1 MSEFDPAP
9 GRGAR
14 PVASARRSTKAGEPN
29 GPTDL
34 SPAPRELARLCKR
47 RFYFLKR
54 AKSDGNGD
62 PRPFFRS
69 EEAVATHV
77 LDTGPKLSH
86 EPFPTRFGCSP
97 RGVADQKPSPLAQ
110 FGRAKAEKAV
120 PVGCLLFFDGRKH
133 RR

>member
-1 MSEFDPAP
+1 MLNLEA
-9 GRGAR
+9 
-14 PVASARRSTKAGEPN
+14 
-29 GPTDL
+29 
-34 SPAPRELARLCKR
+34 RELARLCKR

-97 RGVADQKPSPLAQ
+97 LPPWRNSAARRLRKRCQSAACCSLTAASTGADA
-110 FGRAKAEKAV
+110 
-120 PVGCLLFFDGRKH
+120 
-133 RR
+133 